1 MTSHNKPVSTIIE
14 KANRTSC
21 HRKNFI
27 CKHVEILILLRR
39 LLQSENLN
47 SPTAQT
53 VGLSLYTMLAKFQKS
68 AYCLQSSPFPAILN
82 QNKTGATTNAT
93 PAFLCHMNYI

>member
-47 SPTAQT
+47 SPKGSNSRFIA
-53 VGLSLYTMLAKFQKS
+53 LHYARKISKL
-68 AYCLQSSPFPAILN
+68 CLLFPFRNFCVSGMKKCFVFI
-82 QNKTGATTNAT
+82 
-93 PAFLCHMNYI
+93 